1 MTDSTPAAPGAA
13 TNEPADDTPEQ
24 LRIRR
29 DKRQR
34 LLDSGVQAYPVE
46 VPRTHGLAEIA
57 SDPRFAALEPGE
69 ETDVEVS
76 VAGRV
81 LFVRNTGKLCFVRL
95 QDGVHPGADLSTPAA
110 DGGPDAFAP
119 QLQAM
124 LSLANVGE
132 ERLEAWKQDVD
143 LGDHV
148 SVTGRVV
155 RSKRGELSVMADA
168 WVLAA
173 KSLRPLPVAHK
184 DLSEDTRVRQRYTDL
199 IMRDTA
205 RRNAVTRIRV
215 VRALRTALEARGFLE
230 VETPMLQTLHGG
242 AAARPFVTHSNALDL
257 DLYLRIA
264 PELYLKRCV
273 VGGIERVFEINRN
286 FRNEGVDSS
295 HSPEFAMLETYQ
307 AYGDYDTS
315 ATMIREV
322 IQEVAREVYGSTT
335 VTLADGTDFDL
346 GGRWPELRMYPSLN
360 EALRAKHPHLT
371 AEVTVDSTVE
381 ELLALAGGVG
391 LEVPSGKGWLHG
403 KLVEELWEH
412 LCGDQLEGPVFVR
425 DFPVETSPLTRDH
438 RTERGVTEKWDL
450 YVRGF
455 ELATGYSELVD
466 PVIQRRRFEDQ
477 ARLAAAGES
486 NTIAVTPEASFS
498 SCAWPTL
505 RPGTSVM
512 RLRRVM
518 PRTFLRRAHPVK
530 RKARPQGR
538 ASASIRGSKSVLGDD
553 RSRRAEAIVHAELDA
568 MDVAGTGLRAVVH
581 EQAGEAILAVDRPVR
596 GDLVL
601 EAGANVVA
609 NAVIGDAGDLQA
621 GDAHV
626 DRAVAE
632 TAHGVGEQRR
642 AERIAGAEVGVEVPL
657 RAHAGRADRVGA
669 LGPAIG
675 AVEHHADDPR
685 AGDLPVV
692 AGAQAD
698 RGALHL
704 RRRILEPVVAAVE
717 ADVAAGPAGE
727 HRRGDGRI
735 DRRAARRQV
744 GGDGGGGES
753 GEHGGG
759 RDDFLHFD

>member
-1 MTDSTPAAPGAA
+1 MTDTTPAAPGAA
-13 TNEPADDTPEQ
+13 STEPASTEPADDTPEQ

-34 LLDSGVQAYPVE
+34 ILDSGVDAYPVG
-46 VPRTHGLAEIA
+46 VPRTHGLVEIA
-57 SDPRFAALEPGE
+57 SDPRFVGLEPGE
-69 ETDVEVS
+69 ETDVVVS

-95 QDGVHPGADLSTPAA
+95 QDGVSPEADLSVPAVE
-110 DGGPDAFAP
+110 GEPDSFAP

-155 RSKRGELSVMADA
+155 RSKRGELSVMADS

-184 DLSEDTRVRQRYTDL
+184 ELSEDTRVRQRYTDL

-205 RRNAVTRIRV
+205 RRNAVTRIKV
-215 VRALRTALEARGFLE
+215 VRALRDALDRRGFLE

-307 AYGDYDTS
+307 AYGDYNTS

-322 IQEVAREVYGSTT
+322 IQEVALEVFGSTT
-335 VTLADGTDFDL
+335 VTLADGTEYDL
-346 GGRWPELRMYPSLN
+346 GGQWREMRMYPSLN
-360 EALRAKHPHLT
+360 EALRATHPELVSGDDD
-371 AEVTVDSTVE
+371 EDIVTVDSTVA
-381 ELLALAGGVG
+381 ELTELAGGVG
-391 LEVPSGKGWLHG
+391 LEVPSGRGWLHG

-438 RTERGVTEKWDL
+438 RTDRGVTEKWDL

-477 ARLAAAGES
+477 ARLAAAGDD
-486 NTIAVTPEASFS
+486 EAMVLDEDFL
-498 SCAWPTL
+498 AAMEQGMPPT
-505 RPGTSVM
+505 
-512 RLRRVM
+512 
-518 PRTFLRRAHPVK
+518 
-530 RKARPQGR
+530 
-538 ASASIRGSKSVLGDD
+538 
-553 RSRRAEAIVHAELDA
+553 
-568 MDVAGTGLRAVVH
+568 TGL
-581 EQAGEAILAVDRPVR
+581 GM
-596 GDLVL
+596 G
-601 EAGANVVA
+601 
-609 NAVIGDAGDLQA
+609 
-621 GDAHV
+621 
-626 DRAVAE
+626 
-632 TAHGVGEQRR
+632 
-642 AERIAGAEVGVEVPL
+642 
-657 RAHAGRADRVGA
+657 
-669 LGPAIG
+669 
-675 AVEHHADDPR
+675 
-685 AGDLPVV
+685 
-692 AGAQAD
+692 
-698 RGALHL
+698 
-704 RRRILEPVVAAVE
+704 
-717 ADVAAGPAGE
+717 
-727 HRRGDGRI
+727 I
-735 DRRAARRQV
+735 DRLLMALTGLGIRETILFPMV
-744 GGDGGGGES
+744 KPLP
-753 GEHGGG
+753 
-759 RDDFLHFD
+759 RD